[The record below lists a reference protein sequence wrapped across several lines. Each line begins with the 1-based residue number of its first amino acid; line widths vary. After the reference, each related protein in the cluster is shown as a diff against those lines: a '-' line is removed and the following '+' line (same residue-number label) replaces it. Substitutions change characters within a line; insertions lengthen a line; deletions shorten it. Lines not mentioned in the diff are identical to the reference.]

1 MDNIFQENTSW
12 TFVVPCEIPEDVKEL
27 IIPGE
32 EAVCAYKTL
41 RDVAIFTNKRL
52 IVRDAQGVT
61 GKKIEM
67 YTLPYSSIIM
77 YSTENGRK
85 FLDAN
90 SEIELWTKAGKI
102 KINLDKKVNIR
113 EIDRLLAMHIL

>member
-1 MDNIFQENTSW
+1 
-12 TFVVPCEIPEDVKEL
+12 
-27 IIPGE
+27 
-32 EAVCAYKTL
+32 
-41 RDVAIFTNKRL
+41 
-52 IVRDAQGVT
+52 
-61 GKKIEM
+61 
-67 YTLPYSSIIM
+67 M